1 MSAPCWNCQADT
13 GGAAF
18 CPACGKIALRPPNAT
33 HFDPFG
39 LAPGWE
45 LDPGQLEAKYRA
57 LSLQL
62 HPDRFAQAP
71 PKERRLSLEHTS
83 ALNEA
88 YRTLKDPVRRAFY
101 LLRLQG
107 VNLED
112 EAAAERARMPMDFLE
127 EVMELREALDT
138 ARAKKDAD
146 RVQEMAADVQRK
158 KKACMEQAVVALKAA
173 ETQKAAHALG
183 RVRYYERFLEEVE
196 AIEEELFA

>member
-1 MSAPCWNCQADT
+1 MSTPCWNCQADT

-18 CPACGKIALRPPNAT
+18 CPACGKIALRRPDAT

-39 LAPGWE
+39 LTPGWE
-45 LDPGQLEAKYRA
+45 LDPGALEAKYRA

-62 HPDRFAQAP
+62 HPDRFAQAG

-112 EAAAERARMPMDFLE
+112 EAAAQRAKMPMDFLE
-127 EVMELREALDT
+127 EVMAQREALD
-138 ARAKKDAD
+138 AAKAKRDPD
-146 RVQEMAADVQRK
+146 RVQELAQDVLRK
-158 KKACMEQAVVALKAA
+158 KKVCMEQAVEALQQAQT
-173 ETQKAAHALG
+173 EKAAHALG